1 VVPLAGLPPQNK
13 RDSRHTLVI
22 LAACLLWFS
31 ITTYVSLLTPY
42 VEGLGASHAM
52 AGIIVGSF
60 GFIQIFLRIPLGLLS
75 DSLGRRKI
83 FIQLSFVF
91 SLLSAAGF
99 LSSHNLVMILVAR
112 TLAGVA
118 ATNWIHFNIL
128 YPKYFPEANPSKA
141 IGILNASAMMAQTL
155 ALLCGGAL
163 ADRTSM
169 DAVFMLSAFTAMIG
183 LGVSWFV
190 VEQGSRSAGPASLR
204 SSFRAMGTPGLLA
217 MAAFAILVQML
228 TYTTTFGFLPLYA
241 RMQFGATGSALALL
255 SVIATI
261 AGALSSLIGNTRLV
275 KRFSELSLAMWGILA
290 FALSSAAIPLMPSLS
305 ALAIIQ
311 VVAGLGRGVAF
322 TMAMA
327 IAIQSVPENN
337 RATSMGFYQ
346 ASYGIGMVAGPVVM
360 GALSDA
366 WGIPKAFVMMGLATV
381 LLSLALLPVC
391 RQYSRPMTVMD
402 TRRI

>member
-1 VVPLAGLPPQNK
+1 MVPLARATRKNH
-13 RDSRHTLVI
+13 RNSRHAPVI
-22 LAACLLWFS
+22 MAASLLWFS
-31 ITTYVSLLTPY
+31 ITTYISLLTPY

-83 FIQLSFVF
+83 FIKLSFVF

-99 LSSHNLVMILVAR
+99 LFSRNLVMILVAR

-141 IGILNASAMMAQTL
+141 LGILNATAMTAQTL

-163 ADRTSM
+163 ADLTSI
-169 DAVFMLSAFTAMIG
+169 DSVFMLSAFTAVVG
-183 LGVSWFV
+183 LGISWFV
-190 VEQGSRSAGPASLR
+190 VEKGSRTTEPGSFQASFKAMR
-204 SSFRAMGTPGLLA
+204 SPSLLA
-217 MAAFAILVQML
+217 IAAFAILVQML
-228 TYTTTFGFLPLYA
+228 TYATTFGFLPLYA
-241 RMQFGATGSALALL
+241 RIQFKATGSALAML

-261 AGALSSLIGNTRLV
+261 SGAFSSLIGNTNLV
-275 KRFSELSLAMWGILA
+275 VRSNELSLAMWGIMA
-290 FALSSAAIPLMPSLS
+290 FALSTASIPLMPSLS
-305 ALAIIQ
+305 SLTAIQI
-311 VVAGLGRGVAF
+311 VAGLGRGVAF
-322 TMAMA
+322 TMAMS
-327 IAIQSVPENN
+327 IAIQSVPESH

-346 ASYGIGMVAGPVVM
+346 ASYGIGMVAGPVIM

-366 WGIPKAFVMMGLATV
+366 WGISKAFIMMGISTALLA
-381 LLSLALLPVC
+381 LALLPLC
-391 RQYSRPMTVMD
+391 RQYSRHITGID
-402 TRRI
+402 SRRI